1 MAIGTDREFLSAE
14 EIERIALTMPYSD
27 YVPGECHCIN
37 THLED
42 DYAIIEL
49 VMKSSGGT
57 FRVKQQHTFHYV
69 NCPRLTA
76 GNGDE
81 PSQTERET
89 ETVAIRDREIGE
101 FKIEVGACSGNVYVT
116 HLGTQDRVSLVK
128 TAPRSSWYCV
138 TIWQD
143 GEDCGITKTE
153 RVNGTENAVAVA
165 KAELSAFAELS
176 RRGLP
181 AISGGASTEAVVAA
195 YLDGDRAAGAEL
207 RRRSIEAKRSQTV
220 VERETGES
228 KSARIAK
235 RSARRSR
242 NRSSRRG
249 SKQRLRYLSDAQID
263 WSNS

>member
-1 MAIGTDREFLSAE
+1 MAIGTDREFLSAD

-27 YVPGECHCIN
+27 YVPGKCHCVN
-37 THLED
+37 VHLED

-57 FRVKQQHTFHYV
+57 YRVKQQHTFHYV

-76 GNGDE
+76 GNGDAE
-81 PSQTERET
+81 
-89 ETVAIRDREIGE
+89 
-101 FKIEVGACSGNVYVT
+101 
-116 HLGTQDRVSLVK
+116 
-128 TAPRSSWYCV
+128 
-138 TIWQD
+138 
-143 GEDCGITKTE
+143 
-153 RVNGTENAVAVA
+153 
-165 KAELSAFAELS
+165 AELR

-181 AISGGASTEAVVAA
+181 AISGGASTETVVAA
-195 YLDGDRAAGAEL
+195 YLDGDQAAAAEL

>member
-1 MAIGTDREFLSAE
+1 MAIGTDREFLTADQ
-14 EIERIALTMPYSD
+14 IERIALTMPYSD

-49 VMKSSGGT
+49 IMKSSGGT

-76 GNGDE
+76 GNDDDSQDDDKCQNCGQSGVPGDYE
-81 PSQTERET
+81 LTDTYAPNPTAGEWPALVQSDD
-89 ETVAIRDREIGE
+89 VNAIRLCD
-101 FKIEVGACSGNVYVT
+101 
-116 HLGTQDRVSLVK
+116 
-128 TAPRSSWYCV
+128 
-138 TIWQD
+138 
-143 GEDCGITKTE
+143 DCLTDKPE
-153 RVNGTENAVAVA
+153 SCEAL
-165 KAELSAFAELS
+165 AELVQ
-176 RRGLP
+176 RGLP
-181 AISGGASTEAVVAA
+181 AISGGASTETVVAA
-195 YLDGDRAAGAEL
+195 YLDGDQSAAAEL
-207 RRRSIEAKRSQTV
+207 RRRSIEAKRSQAV
-220 VERETGES
+220 VERDTGES

-263 WSNS
+263 